1 MRLTFEE
8 RNKLKIEL
16 YSGVSMDRKREI
28 ISLLEHDEEQSF
40 LSDLKSE
47 LGDQEFWSPFPLT

>member
-16 YSGVSMDRKREI
+16 YSNVSMNRKREI
-28 ISLLEHDEEQSF
+28 ISLLERDEEQSF
-40 LSDLKSE
+40 YNDLKAE
-47 LGDQEFWSPFPLT
+47 LGDQEF

>member
-47 LGDQEFWSPFPLT
+47 LGDQEF